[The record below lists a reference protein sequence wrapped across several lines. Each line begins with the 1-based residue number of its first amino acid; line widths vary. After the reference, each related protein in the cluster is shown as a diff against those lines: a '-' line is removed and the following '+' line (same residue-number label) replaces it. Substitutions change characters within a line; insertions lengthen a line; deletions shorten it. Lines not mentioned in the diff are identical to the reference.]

1 LYDQPA
7 SWLSLQPKQIKAL
20 RPPGLRN
27 HTLNSYLS
35 NLLLVGGQKNVVD
48 NNGEIYRY
56 DLLSNSWT
64 VCNCQDSKGKKLAL
78 ALDSHSS
85 FIYSKLLIN

>member
-1 LYDQPA
+1 
-7 SWLSLQPKQIKAL
+7 
-20 RPPGLRN
+20 
-27 HTLNSYLS
+27 
-35 NLLLVGGQKNVVD
+35 VVD